1 MMQGYGTQGP
11 GMMQGY
17 GGQGFGGYGAQGYGA
32 QGYGAQGYAG
42 AQGYGARGYGA
53 QGYGGPGY
61 GMQGYG
67 TQGPGMMQGYGSPSY
82 AQQPG
87 SGMGYG
93 GAADT
98 PAYVYGY
105 VVTTYTG
112 RGPRNY
118 QRSDERIREDINDAL
133 TGNPDI
139 DASDIEVVV
148 TDGDVVLIGVVDSR
162 DAKRLAEDIAEQT
175 SGVRDVQNQV
185 RVQRDT
191 SRQDAQ
197 LAEGSAAGTAGAGSS
212 AGTAST
218 AGTSGTTG
226 TAGRTASGSASG
238 RTQGSE
244 QTRGEES
251 PRSRGGKSGGSGS

>member
-1 MMQGYGTQGP
+1 MQGYGTQGP
-11 GMMQGY
+11 GMQGY
-17 GGQGFGGYGAQGYGA
+17 GQ
-32 QGYGAQGYAG
+32 
-42 AQGYGARGYGA
+42 
-53 QGYGGPGY
+53 
-61 GMQGYG
+61 
-67 TQGPGMMQGYGSPSY
+67 SY

-112 RGPRNY
+112 RGPKNY
-118 QRSDERIREDINDAL
+118 QRSDDRIREDINDAL
-133 TGNPDI
+133 TGHSDI

-175 SGVRDVQNQV
+175 SGVRGVQNQV

-197 LAEGSAAGTAGAGSS
+197 LAERS
-212 AGTAST
+212 AGTAAT
-218 AGTSGTTG
+218 GGTTGTTG
-226 TAGRTASGSASG
+226 TADRTASGSASG

-244 QTRGEES
+244 QNRGEE
-251 PRSRGGKSGGSGS
+251 PTRSRGGKSGGSGS